1 MSLAIAIKDLI
12 LAGIP
17 DAQVEVR
24 DPDGHHFE
32 IEVASKV
39 FKNKSLVEQ
48 HRLVYKA
55 LGDVFEGPVHA
66 VQIKT
71 SVLNEN

>member
-1 MSLAIAIKDLI
+1 VSKSEAIKNLI
-12 LAGIP
+12 ETGLPGSI
-17 DAQVEVR
+17 VKVT

-32 IEVASKV
+32 IEVASAE

-55 LGDVFEGPVHA
+55 LGNVFDGPVHA
-66 VQIKT
+66 VEIKT
-71 SVLNEN
+71 SIIDS

>member
-1 MSLAIAIKDLI
+1 MSQAQAIKDLI
-12 LAGIP
+12 LLGIP
-17 DAQVEVR
+17 DAQVQVV

-32 IEVASKV
+32 IAVASKA

-55 LGDVFEGPVHA
+55 LGNVFEGPVHA

-71 SVLNEN
+71 SVINED